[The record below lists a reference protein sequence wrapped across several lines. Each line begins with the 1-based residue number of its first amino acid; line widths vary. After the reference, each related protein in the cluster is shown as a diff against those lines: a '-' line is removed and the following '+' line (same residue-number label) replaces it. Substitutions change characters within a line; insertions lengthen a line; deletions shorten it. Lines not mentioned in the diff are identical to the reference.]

1 MIDDCGREEL
11 KMEYYERIY
20 LYNYYHKGQP
30 IKLSSSCELI
40 MLNISLEGLSVI
52 TEKKFDEEDILLI
65 NIVFDGIPFDKILS
79 KVIKLKKIG
88 EMYKMC
94 LEFIGIPNFLFQK
107 LKNVTPR

>member
-1 MIDDCGREEL
+1 MVDDCGREEL
-11 KMEYYERIY
+11 KMEYYEKIY

-52 TEKKFDEEDILLI
+52 TEKKFEKEDILLI

-79 KVIKLKKIG
+79 KVTNLRKIG

-107 LKNVTPR
+107 LKNVKQS